1 MSDASAY
8 KLRDGRVIYYKDAVA
23 RKYLSSIAASVAV
36 EPEQQE
42 VAFDC
47 GDGNI
52 PVKPVLSKIK
62 IRLDP
67 KVVGVGE
74 LTKTNPFKISKWN
87 SITINVSNAKN
98 VVPMTVTY
106 TVGKRIDVNDGSE
119 KNSPAY
125 MVPEEYIPIESGKKY
140 YCSCFQEGSA
150 TTGFTIIQYNENMEF
165 MPSKTKTI
173 VADGTTNSGKLS
185 GSFTSDQNA
194 KYIRYNVGKTKTDV
208 VISEEED
215 FVATTKTIEIRDDL
229 NVYGGELSYL
239 GSKQWLLKVTHVGLI
254 FNGTEDKWQVYG
266 TVANGNLFF
275 FYPFSAL
282 TGDFRPRN
290 TENSYSLNS
299 YGCSHFNS
307 SHITTGNANK
317 GCFIYYSSSVSSG
330 RINIRDDII
339 EAYDEGNNL
348 VEFKNFLASQ
358 YRDNH
363 PVTCYWE
370 LLVPRLYII
379 SEDGLDLHTGSN
391 ILRVSDGVIEEF
403 EYHADLDPEDY
414 LYDRFLSRL
423 GSAIAPIEKG
433 AVASK
438 AYAKNDYLIFDDC
451 LCKASKAI
459 AAGATLAIGTN
470 LTKTT
475 IAEELKAI
483 IGRL

>member
-47 GDGNI
+47 GDDNI
-52 PVKPVLSKIK
+52 PAKPVLSKIK

-67 KVVGVGE
+67 KVVGIGE
-74 LTKTNPFKISKWN
+74 LTKTNPFEISKWN
-87 SITINVSNAKN
+87 SIAINVSNAKN

-150 TTGFTIIQYNENMEF
+150 TTGFTIIQYDENMAF
-165 MPSKTKTI
+165 MPSKTETI
-173 VADGTTNSGKLS
+173 VADGKANSGKLS

-229 NVYGGELSYL
+229 NAYGGELSYL
-239 GSKQWLLKVTHVGLI
+239 GSKQWLLKVTHVGLT
-254 FNGTEDKWQVYG
+254 FNGTEDQWQYGG
-266 TVANGNLFF
+266 TVANGTLFF
-275 FYPFSAL
+275 YYPFSAL

-290 TENSYSLNS
+290 TDDLNT
-299 YGCSHFNS
+299 YRCSHFKN
-307 SHITTGNANK
+307 GNVTSTNQNK
-317 GCFIYYSSSVSSG
+317 GCYIYYSNGVQSG

-339 EAYDEGNNL
+339 QDYDEGNNL
-348 VEFKNFLASQ
+348 VEFKNFLESQ
-358 YRDNH
+358 YRANH

-433 AVASK
+433 TVASK
-438 AYAKNDYLIFDDC
+438 AYAKDDYLIFNDC
-451 LCKASKAI
+451 LCKVSKAI
-459 AAGATLAIGTN
+459 AVGATLAIGTN

-475 IAEELKAI
+475 IAEELKAL
-483 IGRL
+483 R

>member
-8 KLRDGRVIYYKDAVA
+8 KLRDGRVIYYKDAAA

-42 VAFDC
+42 VIFDY
-47 GDGNI
+47 GDDTFSA
-52 PVKPVLSKIK
+52 KPVVSKIK

-74 LTKTNPFKISKWN
+74 LTKTNPFEISKWN
-87 SITINVSNAKN
+87 GVTINVAHRNII
-98 VVPMTVTY
+98 PTWVTY
-106 TVGKRIDVNDGSE
+106 TNGKRIDVNDGSE
-119 KNSPAY
+119 KNSPVY

-150 TTGFTIIQYNENMEF
+150 TTGFTIIQYDENMEF
-165 MPSKTKTI
+165 MRSKTKTI
-173 VADGTTNSGKLS
+173 VADGTANSGKLS

-194 KYIRYNVGKTKTDV
+194 KYIRYNIGKTKTN
-208 VISEEED
+208 
-215 FVATTKTIEIRDDL
+215 IEISRIEVDADDTAEVP
-229 NVYGGELSYL
+229 NSKTFEFTNEQMVYGCELSYL
-239 GSKQWLLKVTHVGLI
+239 GSKQWLLKVTHVGLT
-254 FNGTEDKWQVYG
+254 FNGTEAEWQTNG
-266 TVANGNLFF
+266 TVENGTLYFY
-275 FYPFSAL
+275 YPFSAL
-282 TGDFRPRN
+282 TGDFRPVN
-290 TENSYSLNS
+290 DINS
-299 YGCSHFNS
+299 YGCSHFKNYAVTS
-307 SHITTGNANK
+307 SNTNK
-317 GCFIYYSSSVSSG
+317 GCYIYYSSGITKG

-339 EAYDEGNNL
+339 QDYDEGNNL
-348 VEFKNFLASQ
+348 VEFKKFLASQ

-363 PVTCYWE
+363 PVTCYWK

-433 AVASK
+433 TVASK
-438 AYAKNDYLIFDDC
+438 AYAKDDYLIFNDC
-451 LCKASKAI
+451 LCKVSKAI
-459 AAGATLAIGTN
+459 AVGATLAIGTN

-475 IAEELKAI
+475 IAEELKAL
-483 IGRL
+483 R